1 MSLQIN
7 FADLFEFTRAY
18 LAGFYTFVAVFYTV
32 RIILLKRSITREV
45 VFAGSHF
52 GSTWWNHI
60 TFRFFRVVIWMV
72 CVSRLF
78 FPSLDEYLG
87 LFSSLQNTWLILIG
101 NAFLALGL
109 ISIMTIHYRLG
120 VYWRSGVDPSGPDK
134 IISNGVYRYSRNP
147 MFLLVG
153 FTQVGFFL
161 ALPSVFSLLCLI
173 IGLYTLQRQVLAEE
187 VHLSNKFSEEYAD
200 YCANVRRW
208 L

>member
-1 MSLQIN
+1 MSLPID
-7 FADLFEFTRAY
+7 FADLYEFTRAY
-18 LAGFYTFVAVFYTV
+18 LAAFYTFVAVFYTT
-32 RIILLKRSITREV
+32 RIILLKQSISREV
-45 VFAGSHF
+45 VFAGSRF
-52 GSTWWNHI
+52 STTWWNHI
-60 TFRFFRVVIWMV
+60 TFRVFRVVIWLV
-72 CVSRLF
+72 CVFRLF

-87 LFSSLQNTWLILIG
+87 LFSSLQNTLLMLIG

-120 VYWRSGVDPSGPDK
+120 QCWRSGIDPSGPDK
-134 IISNGVYRYSRNP
+134 VIADGVYRYSRNP
-147 MFLLVG
+147 MFLFVG
-153 FTQVGFFL
+153 LTQVGFFL

-200 YCANVRRW
+200 YCVNVRRW

>member
-1 MSLQIN
+1 MSLQIG
-7 FADLFEFTRAY
+7 FAELFEFTRAY
-18 LAGFYTFVAVFYTV
+18 LAGFYTFVAVFYTA

-45 VFAGSHF
+45 VFAGSRF
-52 GSTWWNHI
+52 SSTWWNHI
-60 TFRFFRVVIWMV
+60 TFRVFRVVIWMV

-87 LFSSLQNTWLILIG
+87 LFSSLQSTLLMLIG

-120 VYWRSGVDPSGPDK
+120 VCWRSGIDPSEPGK

-153 FTQVGFFL
+153 LTQVGFFL

-187 VHLSNKFSEEYAD
+187 VHLSNKLPEEYSD